1 MLATQEAS
9 NLIESFNF
17 SEIDKVYTFNLPQEA
32 QDSTDKTIVLITD
45 TDTSLAFGNDDFY
58 SKDREV
64 ELQIFYKLNPDFDP
78 DELETKLLKYFIENN
93 WTIADIRGH
102 ILDPDTKQLT
112 FTAYIDNTQDLYI

>member
-45 TDTSLAFGNDDFY
+45 TDTS
-58 SKDREV
+58 
-64 ELQIFYKLNPDFDP
+64 
-78 DELETKLLKYFIENN
+78 
-93 WTIADIRGH
+93 
-102 ILDPDTKQLT
+102 
-112 FTAYIDNTQDLYI
+112 

>member
-1 MLATQEAS
+1 MLAPQEAS
-9 NLIESFNF
+9 DLLSSFNF
-17 SEIDKVYTFNLPQEA
+17 SEIDEIYTFNLPQEA
-32 QDSTDKTIVLITD
+32 IDNTSKTIALITD
-45 TDTSLAFGNDDFY
+45 TDTSLDFGNDDFY

-64 ELQIFYKLNPDFDP
+64 ELQIFYKLSPDFDP

-102 ILDPDTKQLT
+102 ILDPGTKQLT